1 MAQRDAMWRG
11 CHNRTSARPRARR
24 RERAGTSSVPVPVSL
39 RGPPFCRCHAVCVTV
54 TIVPVPTRFARH
66 VLSCIRR
73 SPIAHSFIHEYRYL
87 MREAINHH
95 HQRVPDDRGTEGGH
109 RPIVHRRQ
117 SNMINISGSSLP
129 WREPGRTQLK
139 PKRRLELSQT
149 GHTSV
154 HCDRG
159 SCALGAG
166 ESALRALCCV
176 VLNSSILARREEER
190 P

>member
-1 MAQRDAMWRG
+1 MAGLPQQDVCAPSRSAA
-11 CHNRTSARPRARR
+11 RTRR
-24 RERAGTSSVPVPVSL
+24 NSTVPVPVSL

-129 WREPGRTQLK
+129 WREGPSLNQNAV
-139 PKRRLELSQT
+139 LSSRKLGT
-149 GHTSV
+149 PPSIVIVAPVRWGPARV
-154 HCDRG
+154 R
-159 SCALGAG
+159 CA
-166 ESALRALCCV
+166 RCVALC
-176 VLNSSILARREEER
+176 
-190 P
+190 